1 MIRVLI
7 LAASAIGRMGLEA
20 ILSAEPDLVVGRA
33 EANWSAA
40 GLGAAGPE
48 AADLE
53 AADLVLVA
61 APLPTSLSAWMQQL
75 GETMAVVW
83 LVDPFSES
91 AGLAWLP
98 RPGGFGL
105 LPQDASAGEIVATIR
120 AASTGLTV
128 LHPDCYAL
136 LRDPAAPAPAPVT
149 PLTQRERDILERL
162 AAGMANKT
170 IARDLHISE
179 HTVKFHLGSIFS
191 KPNVTSRTEAV
202 ATGIRQGLI
211 LL

>member
-7 LAASAIGRMGLEA
+7 MAASAIGQMGLEA
-20 ILSAEPDLVVGRA
+20 ILSAEADFALVGRT
-33 EANWSAA
+33 EANWTS
-40 GLGAAGPE
+40 P
-48 AADLE
+48 E

-61 APLPTSLSAWMQQL
+61 APLPTDLPAWMQQIP
-75 GETMAVVW
+75 EDTAVLW
-83 LVDPFSES
+83 LTDSFGES
-91 AGLAWLP
+91 AGLAWPLP
-98 RPGGFGL
+98 PRLGGFGL
-105 LPQDASAGEIVATIR
+105 LPQDASAGEIVAAIR
-120 AASTGLTV
+120 AAATGLTV

-136 LRDPAAPAPAPVT
+136 LRDPVPAPLAAPLTPLT

-191 KPNVTSRTEAV
+191 KLNVTSRTEAV